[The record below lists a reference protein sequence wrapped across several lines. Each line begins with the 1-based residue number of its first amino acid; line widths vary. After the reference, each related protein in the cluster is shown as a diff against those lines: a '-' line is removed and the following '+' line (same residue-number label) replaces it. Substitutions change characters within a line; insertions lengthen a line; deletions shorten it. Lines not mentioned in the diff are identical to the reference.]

1 MHKELTLDRIRAVL
15 ARLEETIIFALIERS
30 QFRLNRPVYR
40 PRALGTALGDRCLVD
55 FLLHGT
61 EVLHSQLRR
70 YTSSDEHPFFSDLPE
85 PILEHLD
92 YPHVLVTDG
101 TLNFN
106 DRIREI
112 YEQHIVTRICAEGD
126 DGQYGSS
133 AVNDVVCL
141 QALSKRVHYGEFV
154 AESKFQ
160 ADKEKYA
167 PLIAAGDR
175 GAIVSL
181 LTDAEVEINVIQR
194 VREKTSQYAG
204 LIQAADDSTLTPETV
219 VKIYKEWVIPL
230 NKEVQVEYH
239 FRRPVM

>member
-30 QFRLNRPVYR
+30 QFSLNRVVYL
-40 PRALGTALGDRCLVD
+40 PGALGVALGDRSLIN

-70 YTSSDEHPFFSDLPE
+70 YTSSDEHPFFSDLPD
-85 PILEHLD
+85 PILERLD
-92 YPHVLVTDG
+92 FPDVLVTDG

-106 DRIREI
+106 ARIREV
-112 YEQHIVTRICAEGD
+112 YEQHVVTQICAEGD

-141 QALSKRVHYGEFV
+141 QALSKRIHYGEFV

-160 ADKEKYA
+160 AYTDRYA

-175 GAIVSL
+175 EGLVSL
-181 LTDAEVEINVIQR
+181 LTDTEVEINVVQR
-194 VREKTSQYAG
+194 VREKTAQYAG
-204 LIQAADDSTLTPETV
+204 LIQAANDSTLTPEIV
-219 VKIYKEWVIPL
+219 VKIYKDWVIPL
-230 NKEVQVEYH
+230 NKEVQVEYLL
-239 FRRPVM
+239 RRPVL